1 MSGESGHHSAL
12 VERLITVIQTRHSA
26 PRGMLVLADHRAFGD
41 DRPPQIGGFTPD
53 VFASDVPETF
63 RVLGEAKT
71 PVDLESERSSRQ
83 IAAFLDHLSL
93 RGSAT
98 LYLAVPWLFVP
109 RAQYLVS
116 SLRRDWHAAVRVHV
130 ISDIL

>member
-1 MSGESGHHSAL
+1 MSGESSRHSVL
-12 VERLITVIQTRHSA
+12 VERLIAVVKSKHSA
-26 PRGMLVLADHRAFGD
+26 PRGMLILADHRAFGD

-71 PVDLESERSSRQ
+71 PGDLESERSFRQ

-93 RGSAT
+93 RAPST
-98 LYLAVPWLFVP
+98 FYLAVPWLFVP
-109 RAQYLVS
+109 RAQYLIR
-116 SLRRDWHAAVRVHV
+116 SLRREEHAGVCVQV
-130 ISDIL
+130 IADIL